1 MLEGAEM
8 VEMSS
13 SLFTV
18 GVFQDAG
25 SAEKGLQAL
34 LAQEFSTE
42 ILSLI
47 AKHSLEVEELCK
59 SAIGIAASTM
69 EIHGLGSTCVHG
81 PIIEALQGSDR
92 LLTRCGIGVS
102 AKRIGFQLHDGQI
115 FETLTARGG
124 VLVAVATDAR
134 ASDALTVLLSY
145 GGGNAAISAWL
156 GRV

>member
-1 MLEGAEM
+1 M
-8 VEMSS
+8 VEISS

-18 GVFQDAG
+18 GVFQDAS

-34 LAQEFSTE
+34 LTQGFSTE
-42 ILSLI
+42 TLSLI

-59 SAIGIAASTM
+59 STIGVAASTM
-69 EIHGLGSTCVHG
+69 EIHGLGTTCVHG
-81 PIIEALQGSDR
+81 SIIEALQGTDR
-92 LLTRCGIGVS
+92 LLARCGIGASV
-102 AKRIGFQLHDGQI
+102 KKIGFQLHDGQI

-124 VLVAVATDAR
+124 VLVSVATDAR
-134 ASDALTVLLSY
+134 VSDALTVLLSY